1 MVGIGPWIL
10 ATLAACTAVEP
21 TPSLGGP
28 ADTVVVS
35 ADPELRR
42 MAGDLLPA
50 LAERSGLELRAPVR
64 VERRSRAQLET
75 YIIGKLEEELP
86 PARAAA
92 ISETYELLGL
102 VPAGFDLR
110 TTLRD
115 VYTEQVAGFYD
126 PDSTTLYVLDDQPP
140 AALESLLMHELVHAV
155 QDQWLDLAG
164 ATAPEL
170 GNDRRA
176 AAQAAIEGHA
186 MLVMLEHSMAV
197 SAGVSAGSSID
208 VLEFPMFAGTMRPA
222 LEGIRDEYPALGGAP
237 RIVQE
242 SLLLPYLEG
251 AAFVQSVWLSENR
264 RVPLGEMLPAST
276 EQVSRPDRFTSTPP
290 DAPTEVRLVVDADAR
305 IVLDD
310 VLGFAETR
318 VFLEELAGE
327 SAGIAASGW
336 DGDRWALIEDGGAR
350 GVVWALVFD
359 TEASRDRF
367 ISTLTPHLADLP
379 RRATLGAM
387 PIDGRPVA
395 MLRVGVQP
403 DVEVTLEG
411 GSDEADPP
419 DNGAFR

>member
-10 ATLAACTAVEP
+10 ATLAACVVAEP
-21 TPSLGGP
+21 IQPVGAA

-50 LAERSGLELRAPVR
+50 LAERSGLELREPVR
-64 VERRSRAQLET
+64 VERRSRAQLEA
-75 YIIGKLEEELP
+75 YIVGKLDEELP
-86 PARAAA
+86 AARAAG

-110 TTLRD
+110 STLRE

-140 AALESLLMHELVHAV
+140 ASLESLLMHELVHAV
-155 QDQWLDLAG
+155 QDQWVDLAG

-197 SAGVSAGSSID
+197 STGAQVD

-222 LEGIRDEYPALGGAP
+222 LDGIRDQYPALGGAP

-251 AAFVQSVWLSENR
+251 AAFVQAVWLTHER

-276 EQVSRPDRFTSTPP
+276 EQVAQPDRFTAARP
-290 DAPTEVRLVVDADAR
+290 DAPTEVRLAMDADAR
-305 IVLDD
+305 IVLED

-318 VFLEELAGE
+318 IFLEELAGE
-327 SAGIAASGW
+327 SAGIAAAGW
-336 DGDRWALIEDGGAR
+336 DGDRWALVEDGGVR

-367 ISTLTPHLADLP
+367 VSTLTPHLADLP

-387 PIDGRPVA
+387 SIDGRPVA

-411 GSDEADPP
+411 GGDGADVP
-419 DNGAFR
+419 DRSPLR